1 MPQPT
6 FHKSTSRFLVLRV
19 GLSIDRQVQSLIK
32 KIFCLILFTSD
43 SVLEAVP
50 EARSYAGG
58 EVDESDGSVPI
69 PWTRTRLMKMQ
80 LERT

>member
-19 GLSIDRQVQSLIK
+19 GLSIDRQVQSLIQ
-32 KIFCLILFTSD
+32 KILLFTSD

-58 EVDESDGSVPI
+58 EGEESEGSVPI
-69 PWTRTRLMKMQ
+69 PWTRARLKKM